1 MTPLN
6 QLSNHKKRKIRYY
19 MIVLLPLLLIIISM
33 ISIWKLNINHTITSI
48 QQHHD
53 HLIITT
59 PHHMKKPKTIQKR
72 FSLNLPPN
80 NNNNDN
86 NNNNSNDYEF
96 HIVFSTGCNAF
107 QDCKFLLE

>member
-1 MTPLN
+1 
-6 QLSNHKKRKIRYY
+6 
-19 MIVLLPLLLIIISM
+19 M

-53 HLIITT
+53 HLITT
-59 PHHMKKPKTIQKR
+59 PHNHMINNKQKTIKKR

-80 NNNNDN
+80 NHNNDTTGKQNNNNDY
-86 NNNNSNDYEF
+86 YEF

-107 QDCKFLLE
+107 QDCKCLNNYLHL